1 MVQCGMGR
9 CGMNSSDPVSAEEKI
24 VTEDD
29 TMPVIKVTM
38 NFSSYLYAGII
49 WPFRHIFL
57 NIAV

>member
-1 MVQCGMGR
+1 MGR
-9 CGMNSSDPVSAEEKI
+9 CGMYSSDPVSAEEKI